1 MGYSWLEWI
10 TNNMTVRSVW
20 ISECLSVW
28 SVPQMAIELG
38 RMKCSAIEIIEFQLK
53 KSGVPYIWETI
64 WNLTWHV
71 GRSLQPLTGWP
82 EPSEP
87 FRNAG
92 SNRSLSLGLPAI
104 SKTYL
109 SHQWIV
115 FFGYRMLQ
123 EPLGISQGASN
134 PSWGMLCLADVTL
147 DGTTGKLG
155 NRSKITLFIHLRLVN
170 YCTLAALATIIG
182 KW

>member
-115 FFGYRMLQ
+115 FLVTGCYR
-123 EPLGISQGASN
+123 S
-134 PSWGMLCLADVTL
+134 
-147 DGTTGKLG
+147 
-155 NRSKITLFIHLRLVN
+155 HLESLRAHPTHPGVCCVWL
-170 YCTLAALATIIG
+170 TSP
-182 KW
+182 